1 MFKLVVLATL
11 VAVLHAAVFQ
21 TQLNRQPSIAERLI
35 RQGTWSIKAAQLLK
49 HRAEFASGSQPFFDY
64 FDDFYLA
71 NITIGTPAQSFIIVP
86 DTGSSNLWVIDSN
99 CNSQACQGYPGEPPK
114 HRFNTGASITYKNIG
129 TPFSIQYGSGSC
141 DGTLGQ
147 DTVQFAGLTV
157 KTQVLGVASS
167 IADVFGNQPVDGI
180 MGLGWPALAVD
191 GVIPPVQ
198 NLISQGSLDKPLF
211 SVWMDRKIQTDQGNP
226 AGLITYGAIDGQNCD
241 SHINYVPLTSKT
253 YWQFAQSGFSSG
265 SYSYSNTDQ
274 VISDTGT
281 SWIYAPQAVVDGVL
295 QITGAQDT
303 GEGVYAVPCSQMK
316 TLPDWVLTIG
326 GQQYT
331 IPSVEYV
338 LDLGLGGGQCA
349 LTLNTMFG
357 GGYMPSWIL
366 GDTFIRSYCNFY
378 DVGNSRIG
386 FSKAHHTGL

>member
-11 VAVLHAAVFQ
+11 VAVLHAAVIE
-21 TQLNRQPSIAERLI
+21 TKLKRVPSVAERLI
-35 RQGTWSIKAAQLLK
+35 REGTWTKKLAEIYKR
-49 HRAEFASGSQPFFDY
+49 RANFASGTQPTYDWY
-64 FDDFYLA
+64 DDFYLS
-71 NITIGTPAQSFIIVP
+71 NITIGTPPQEFLIVP
-86 DTGSSNLWVIDSN
+86 DTGSSNLWVIDSS
-99 CNSQACQGYPGEPPK
+99 CNSQACQGYPGVPSK
-114 HRFNTGASITYKNIG
+114 HRFNKGASKSFKELG

-147 DTVQFAGLTV
+147 DIVQFAGLTV
-157 KTQVLGVASS
+157 KTQVFGVASD
-167 IADVFGNQPVDGI
+167 IADVFGYQPVDGI

-191 GVIPPVQ
+191 GVVPPIQ

-211 SVWMDRKIQTDQGNP
+211 SVWLDRKIRTDSGAP
-226 AGLITYGAIDGQNCD
+226 AGQITYGAIDGKNCD
-241 SHINYVPLTSKT
+241 SNINYVPLTSKT
-253 YWQFAQSGFSSG
+253 YWQFALSGFSTG

-281 SWIYAPQAVVDGVL
+281 SWIYAPQAVVDGV
-295 QITGAQDT
+295 ISATGATFNGDA
-303 GEGVYAVPCSQMK
+303 GVYSVPCSQMK

-326 GQQYT
+326 GHKYT

-338 LDLGLGGGQCA
+338 LDLSLGGGQCA

-378 DVGNSRIG
+378 DVGNGRIG
-386 FSKAHHTGL
+386 FSKAHHNL